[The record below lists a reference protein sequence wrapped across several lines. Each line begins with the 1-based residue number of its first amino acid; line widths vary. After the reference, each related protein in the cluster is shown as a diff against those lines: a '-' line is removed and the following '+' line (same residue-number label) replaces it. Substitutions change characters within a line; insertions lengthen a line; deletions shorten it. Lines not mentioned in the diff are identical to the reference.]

1 MATGSFLCEP
11 VAAMCIEP
19 PATPE
24 MGWFLKKKKKSNPQD
39 SIKVKNEY
47 EKLTGSDSV
56 VRRGM
61 FNVYQKKNDYYF
73 EIPSTLLERDM
84 LVVNKLQRVP
94 AELNEAGVNRGTNY
108 ENQMIRFE
116 LDKSANKLL
125 IRQSRPLPI
134 SPSEDAISQSVKDN
148 YISPLIAGFKV
159 EAYNNDSTSM
169 LIKVNDIYDGT
180 ETSINNVFTNINLGT
195 SAIKN
200 LSRILSIKS
209 FDNNVVAT
217 SELTTRVT
225 EGTTTIYVTVEVSS
239 SILLLPEVPMTGR
252 LDNPRVGYFTNPL
265 TNFSDGQ
272 QRVNKKQFITRWR
285 LEPRPE
291 DRAAYLR
298 GELVEP
304 RKPIVFYIEN
314 STPYRWRKYIK
325 QGIED
330 WQVAFERAG
339 FKNAIIAK
347 DITED
352 MEVDMDD
359 VNYSV
364 LTYAASTKA
373 NAMGPSILDPRSGEI
388 LEADIMWWHNVLSML
403 QEWITVQ
410 TGVVRPE
417 ARGVALPDSL
427 MGDAMRFVACHEVG
441 HSLGLR
447 HNMMGSWA
455 FPTDSLRSKTFTDRM
470 NSTSSSIM
478 DYARFNY
485 VAQPEDK
492 GVKLTPPNLGIYDEY
507 VIKWLYT
514 PLYGLS
520 AKEEQAMLES
530 WIDEHAGDVSV
541 LVNEKDYEAAME
553 VVREYEKREN
563 GD

>member
-1 MATGSFLCEP
+1 MRLKTILLTTVATGSFLCEP
-11 VAAMCIEP
+11 VAAMRVEP
-19 PATPE
+19 PAISE
-24 MGWFLKKKKKSNPQD
+24 MGWFSKKKKKSNPQD
-39 SIKVKNEY
+39 SVKVENEY

-56 VRRGM
+56 AHRGM
-61 FNVYQKKNDYYF
+61 FNVFRKKNDYYF
-73 EIPSTLLERDM
+73 EIPATLLGRDM

-94 AELNEAGVNRGTNY
+94 SELNEAGVNRGTNY
-108 ENQMIRFE
+108 ENQMIRLE
-116 LDKSANKLL
+116 LDKPANKLL
-125 IRQSRPLPI
+125 IRQSRPLPL

-148 YISPLIAGFKV
+148 YISPLIAGFKI

-285 LEPRPE
+285 LEPKPE
-291 DRAAYLR
+291 DREAYLR

-304 RKPIVFYIEN
+304 HKPIVFYIEN

-347 DITED
+347 DITDD

-388 LEADIMWWHNVLSML
+388 LEADIMWWHNVLNAS
-403 QEWITVQ
+403 
-410 TGVVRPE
+410 GVDYGTNR
-417 ARGVALPDSL
+417 
-427 MGDAMRFVACHEVG
+427 C
-441 HSLGLR
+441 
-447 HNMMGSWA
+447 GS
-455 FPTDSLRSKTFTDRM
+455 SRSSRRNT
-470 NSTSSSIM
+470 
-478 DYARFNY
+478 
-485 VAQPEDK
+485 
-492 GVKLTPPNLGIYDEY
+492 
-507 VIKWLYT
+507 
-514 PLYGLS
+514 
-520 AKEEQAMLES
+520 
-530 WIDEHAGDVSV
+530 AG
-541 LVNEKDYEAAME
+541 
-553 VVREYEKREN
+553 
-563 GD
+563 

>member
-1 MATGSFLCEP
+1 MVFEK
-11 VAAMCIEP
+11 E
-19 PATPE
+19 
-24 MGWFLKKKKKSNPQD
+24 KKSNPQD

-159 EAYNNDSTSM
+159 EAYNNDSTSI

-195 SAIKN
+195 SGIKN

-285 LEPRPE
+285 LEPGLKIGQRI
-291 DRAAYLR
+291 Y
-298 GELVEP
+298 VEIGRTP
-304 RKPIVFYIEN
+304 KTDCLLYRKFDTLSLE
-314 STPYRWRKYIK
+314 
-325 QGIED
+325 
-330 WQVAFERAG
+330 
-339 FKNAIIAK
+339 
-347 DITED
+347 
-352 MEVDMDD
+352 EV
-359 VNYSV
+359 Y
-364 LTYAASTKA
+364 
-373 NAMGPSILDPRSGEI
+373 
-388 LEADIMWWHNVLSML
+388 
-403 QEWITVQ
+403 
-410 TGVVRPE
+410 
-417 ARGVALPDSL
+417 
-427 MGDAMRFVACHEVG
+427 
-441 HSLGLR
+441 
-447 HNMMGSWA
+447 
-455 FPTDSLRSKTFTDRM
+455 
-470 NSTSSSIM
+470 
-478 DYARFNY
+478 
-485 VAQPEDK
+485 
-492 GVKLTPPNLGIYDEY
+492 
-507 VIKWLYT
+507 
-514 PLYGLS
+514 
-520 AKEEQAMLES
+520 
-530 WIDEHAGDVSV
+530 
-541 LVNEKDYEAAME
+541 
-553 VVREYEKREN
+553 
-563 GD
+563 